1 MSKHASKDHL
11 KKLLPFCQTHTQE
24 QYLKALI
31 EYGSSRKAA
40 AAIGCSKSTINDTV
54 AKIRNQAASKGW
66 SPDHDMLFPVPNNY
80 NVKRVSTLRN
90 GEGLVTAQWVIAE
103 PDKVSLEEQIR
114 AAVDVFKD
122 DLPVFQQVPAPN
134 IYTDESLLNV
144 FVANDLHL
152 GALVSEQETGEAC
165 NLEIGLARAK
175 AAIEYLVH
183 SSPAAKQAVVVD
195 LGDLTEAA
203 GYKPFTNK
211 GGHVLDVSNRYP
223 EVLRAA
229 YELLAYFV
237 GLALTKHETVY
248 FYNVGGNHDEN
259 SALAVREVIRVMF
272 RDNPRVIV
280 DDKPTDIK
288 YHQHGKTLLQF
299 FHGDKMKMQVAG
311 EVMAYDCVDIFSQ
324 TEHRYGLCGHIHK
337 DAVVD
342 GRLSRTESFRTLTVM
357 NNWATGMGF
366 RGGVGTMCS
375 ITYSDKHGEV
385 SRNKYSVTM
394 N

>member
-1 MSKHASKDHL
+1 MAKHNLEELESLEPYCISNRQLDVL
-11 KKLLPFCQTHTQE
+11 KQVIN
-24 QYLKALI
+24 AN
-31 EYGSSRKAA
+31 GSGSKAA
-40 AAIGCSKSTINDTV
+40 KSLKINRATVNKTIVRIRKNAAK
-54 AKIRNQAASKGW
+54 KGW
-66 SPDHDMLFPVPNNY
+66 SPEHDMVFPVPDTY
-80 NVKRVSTLRN
+80 NVKRVSTLR
-90 GEGLVTAQWVIAE
+90 GSDGSVTAQWTIAE
-103 PDKVSLEEQIR
+103 PEKVSLEEQIR
-114 AAVDVFKD
+114 TAVDVFKD
-122 DLPVFQQVPAPN
+122 ELPVFQQVPTSTA
-134 IYTDESLLNV
+134 YTDESLLNV

-152 GALVSEQETGEAC
+152 GALVSEQETGQSC
-165 NLEIGLARAK
+165 NLETGLTRAK
-175 AAIEYLVH
+175 SAIEYLVQ

-195 LGDLTEAA
+195 LGDLTEAT

-237 GLALTKHETVY
+237 GLALTKHETIY

-259 SALAVREVIRVMF
+259 SALAVREVLRVMF

-299 FHGDKMKMQVAG
+299 FHGDKMKMQAAG
-311 EVMAYDCVDIFSQ
+311 EVMAYDCVNIFSQ

-366 RGGVGTMCS
+366 RGGVGTMSS
-375 ITYSDKHGEV
+375 ITYSSEHGEI